1 MIHLKI
7 RLNPDVHH
15 LRKCNAEI
23 HPIVAENKSRF
34 NVDDGDDDDDDDD
47 GDVSDEF
54 NRFQTCLR
62 INSAG
67 KKFP

>member
-1 MIHLKI
+1 MCII
-7 RLNPDVHH
+7 SGN
-15 LRKCNAEI
+15 EI

-34 NVDDGDDDDDDDD
+34 NVDDGNDDDNDDDDNDDDDDDD